1 MMPSLRPSDPPAF
14 DWRRELQTLLAL
26 AGPVV
31 LAEIGWMSMGIVDTL
46 MVSPLGPQAIG
57 AVGLGS
63 TLFLA
68 IGIAGM
74 GVLFGLD
81 TLVSQ
86 AFGARRVDECHRW
99 LFHGIALALLLA
111 PPLMLI
117 VWAASRA
124 LASFGLHPLVLPL
137 ATSYLALLN
146 LSLPPLL
153 LYAAFRRYLQGMS
166 VVHPVMFALISANV
180 VNAVFN
186 WVLIFG
192 KLGFPAMGTDGSA
205 VATTAARVYMMAV
218 LAGAV
223 VWTDRQRESGLWEAS
238 RRIERARLWQL
249 FALGAPAAGQVTLE
263 VGVFS
268 AATAFAGKLEPVSLA
283 AHQIALNIAALTFMV
298 PLGVQS
304 SAAVLVGQAIGRRDP
319 PGAIRAGWLALSV
332 IAAIMLMVAA
342 VFLSIPAYLIGLF
355 TDNAGVIAIGV
366 SLLSVAAVFQLFDGV
381 QGVATGILRGAG
393 NTRTPMWSNFV
404 GHWLIGLPIG
414 WSLCFVAGWGVVGL
428 WIGLSVGLILVA
440 VTLVGVWMRATR
452 RMAHGGETAPPP
464 AAGPS

>member
-1 MMPSLRPSDPPAF
+1 MRSPPPSDAPAF
-14 DWRRELQTLLAL
+14 NWRRELRALIAL

-63 TLFLA
+63 SLFLA

-86 AFGARRVDECHRW
+86 AFGARRLDECHRW
-99 LFHGIALALLLA
+99 LFHGLALALLLA

-117 VWAASRA
+117 IWAASRA
-124 LASFGLHPLVLPL
+124 LAAFGLHPLVLPL
-137 ATSYLALLN
+137 ATSYLGLLN

-153 LYAAFRRYLQGMS
+153 LYAALRRYLQGMS
-166 VVHPVMFALISANV
+166 VVHPVMFALISANL
-180 VNAVFN
+180 VNAFFN
-186 WVLIFG
+186 WALIFG

-205 VATTAARVYMMAV
+205 VATTAARVYMAGV
-218 LAGAV
+218 LAIAV
-223 VWTDRQRESGLWEAS
+223 VWTDRRRGSGLWQAS
-238 RRIERARLWQL
+238 RRIERTRLRQL

-268 AATAFAGKLEPVSLA
+268 AATAFAAKLEPASLA

-304 SAAVLVGQAIGRRDP
+304 SGAVLVGQAIGRRDP
-319 PGAIRAGWLALSV
+319 LGAIRAGWLALSV
-332 IAAIMLMVAA
+332 IAAIMLMVGAI
-342 VFLSIPAYLIGLF
+342 FFTIPGRLIGLF

-381 QGVATGILRGAG
+381 QGVATGILRGVG

-414 WSLCFVAGWGVVGL
+414 WSLCFMAGWGVVGL
-428 WIGLSVGLILVA
+428 WIGLSIGLILVA
-440 VTLVGVWMRATR
+440 VTLVGVWIRATR
-452 RMAHGGETAPPP
+452 VDIAR
-464 AAGPS
+464 